1 MIESRIRLVP
11 VFFFCLILGAC
22 GGGGPATL
30 PDAPP
35 PWQEVPSNGEEAT
48 PPRPSPFGGTNPR
61 LGNPTAPNSFLR
73 NQPRPPRSSSVPSPS
88 PAVRRNYTV
97 NAYANVWVLVQDK
110 SGNELEWLSMKS
122 GDEVPIMHRGPLTIT
137 CSSSKSIMITDKNG
151 KKIETGNNSN
161 GINIIR
167 LP

>member
-1 MIESRIRLVP
+1 MIESRIRVVP
-11 VFFFCLILGAC
+11 VFIFCLILGGLRRRWPRHIARRSS
-22 GGGGPATL
+22 
-30 PDAPP
+30 

-110 SGNELEWLSMKS
+110 RGNELEWLSMKS

>member
-1 MIESRIRLVP
+1 MIESRIRVVP

-61 LGNPTAPNSFLR
+61 LGNPTAPTFY
-73 NQPRPPRSSSVPSPS
+73 NQPDRHDTIR
-88 PAVRRNYTV
+88 T
-97 NAYANVWVLVQDK
+97 LL
-110 SGNELEWLSMKS
+110 SGRQAQLYGQCLCQ
-122 GDEVPIMHRGPLTIT
+122 R
-137 CSSSKSIMITDKNG
+137 
-151 KKIETGNNSN
+151 
-161 GINIIR
+161 
-167 LP
+167 